1 MENLFKEY
9 ASKFKSLVRK
19 YGVDE
24 SFDDD
29 FDLYEALAFRPKR
42 TVARVTQDGTVQGY
56 SPNRSS
62 DQAFGNRYTRD
73 TTDDDDGVEPENDP
87 STVFRS
93 KLTKVPTVR
102 PSPDMLRKFDDPAYA
117 NDPKVQALKQKY
129 LDYMDYKQ
137 RLDKER
143 KAFNYSFKRQRAL
156 DRAQSL
162 IQDAEHQDLIDK
174 IIDVLEK
181 YPEDSAER
189 AYLISQAN
197 LLKGKDKLSNK
208 EQDLL
213 LEYNL
218 LQTALTELSDDEL
231 NSVLDAR
238 KVNRDKL
245 SAKDQKLREIFQ
257 DSIAK
262 FLKDPSDDY
271 YRDLDKV
278 RKGGDYNLLG
288 MVSNLTRLDP
298 EKLKNFHDAYR
309 REILDTISIN
319 GFIGYF
325 QEKRGFG
332 RDARYDFVP
341 KIIDRF
347 PEGYTFDWVVLPMS
361 DATNGLSKG
370 LFEHKEIGDFFI
382 KIFQGKG
389 ERAYVMTHAVV
400 FMELIKEASRKGVFF
415 NVMVDLGKSGLT
427 TKSRDY
433 EIWLRTHK
441 ATPAELRK
449 MGIDPKDE
457 YAIEEHNFN
466 TYLKSINT
474 SNTEFNDIKDEVRQ
488 INARIK
494 GGTDNYLFLRLNFRD
509 SDPRKGTTL
518 NKFKEL
524 FASMSAGRQAQQRV
538 NAKYGKVIR
547 SGQAT
552 VDAGKAKG
560 MSDKDLATA
569 MLFDG
574 GLGADRK
581 DLEFN
586 ALIDKYFQRVPDS
599 DSRKEEYLDW
609 HAGLGDDETV
619 LVDTFL
625 REFFGKNAFRL
636 LPVFTRDVN
645 LDRKNQGLPPLVVK
659 YQKDFID
666 GYRQM
671 YRKSFRDFMSEV
683 MDPDFIQV
691 LKQNLVDA
699 DDTENYSP
707 RYQLVG
713 QRRIRLS
720 NAERNVLVKLSR
732 Y

>member
-24 SFDDD
+24 GFDDD

-42 TVARVTQDGTVQGY
+42 TVARAQDGVVQGY

-73 TTDDDDGVEPENDP
+73 ATDDDDVEPENDP
-87 STVFRS
+87 ATVFRS
-93 KLTKVPTVR
+93 KLDRVPTVR

-117 NDPKVQALKQKY
+117 NDPKVQSLKQKY
-129 LDYMDYKQ
+129 LAYMDYKQ
-137 RLDKER
+137 QLDKER
-143 KAFNYSFKRQRAL
+143 RAFNYSFKRQRAL
-156 DRAQSL
+156 DRAQTL
-162 IQDAEHQDLIDK
+162 IDDAEHQDLVNK
-174 IIDVLEK
+174 IIDVLDK
-181 YPEDSAER
+181 YPEDSPER

-197 LLKGKDKLSNK
+197 ILKGKDKLSNK

-218 LQTALTELSDDEL
+218 LQTALTELSEEEL

-245 SAKDQKLREIFQ
+245 SAKDQKLREIFK

-262 FLKDPSDDY
+262 FLTDPSDDY
-271 YRDLDKV
+271 YRELDKV
-278 RKGGDYNLLG
+278 RKEGDYNLLG
-288 MVSNLTRLDP
+288 MVSNLTRLDS

-332 RDARYDFVP
+332 RDARYDFIP

-361 DATNGLSKG
+361 DAYHGLKKG

-449 MGIDPKDE
+449 MGIDPNDE
-457 YAIEEHNFN
+457 YAVEEHNFN
-466 TYLKSINT
+466 TYLKETNT
-474 SNTEFNDIKDEVRQ
+474 SNTEFNEIKDEVRA
-488 INARIK
+488 INAKIK
-494 GGTDNYLFLRLNFRD
+494 GGTDNYLFLTLNLRD

-524 FASMSAGRQAQQRV
+524 FGSMDAGRQAQQRV
-538 NAKYGKVIR
+538 KDKYGKAIR
-547 SGQAT
+547 SGQA
-552 VDAGKAKG
+552 VIDAARAKG
-560 MSDKDLATA
+560 MDDKDLATA

-574 GLGADRK
+574 GIGADRK

-586 ALIDKYFQRVPDS
+586 AVIDKHFQRVPDS
-599 DSRKEEYLDW
+599 DSKKEKYRDW
-609 HAGLGDDETV
+609 HASLGDDETV

-625 REFFGKNAFRL
+625 REYFGKNAFRL
-636 LPVFTRDVN
+636 LPVLTRDVN
-645 LDRKNQGLPPLVVK
+645 LDRKSQGLPPLVVK
-659 YQKDFID
+659 YPKDFID
-666 GYRQM
+666 DYRQM
-671 YRKSFRDFMSEV
+671 FRKDFRGFMSDV
-683 MDPDFIQV
+683 MDPNFIQV
-691 LKQNLVDA
+691 LKKNLIDPS
-699 DDTENYSP
+699 DTESYYGP
-707 RYQLVG
+707 RYQQVG

-720 NAERNVLVKLSR
+720 DAERNVLVKLSR
-732 Y
+732 YF